1 MPNNFQLR
9 DLGRCTVCGGR
20 FGLVR
25 YYSWQTA
32 ICSKRCAGRLRAR
45 RENDRKWLMHATP
58 IAPPRDLF
66 CGPVNGF
73 QTYQGMSSFNL

>member
-9 DLGRCTVCGGR
+9 DFGRCTVCGGR

-32 ICSKRCAGRLRAR
+32 ICSKTCAGRLRAR
-45 RENDRKWLMHATP
+45 CDSDRKWLMHATP
-58 IAPPRDLF
+58 IAPPRDLVR
-66 CGPVNGF
+66 GPVDGF
-73 QTYQGMSSFNL
+73 GTYQGMSSLNL